1 LLHKNIVHATQQKN
15 YLYDCNDPSP
25 ACFPNFPKLLMFTN
39 KNGSYMNTKETLL
52 ESINLTPAI
61 AAILNH
67 IDFNRLTE
75 FANARLAHFV
85 GSRGLDAVRYD
96 LACGLHSPTDA
107 FLSNLLETGSVQL
120 LKENG
125 LLYHEQF
132 IDALYV
138 LIASLNVEVAT
149 FLRRQQVS
157 QTGSYRYVDAGTLY
171 LLLEQAVEQ
180 VYEAWQAEGYELTPS
195 AFQLQHF

>member
-1 LLHKNIVHATQQKN
+1 
-15 YLYDCNDPSP
+15 
-25 ACFPNFPKLLMFTN
+25 MFTN

-85 GSRGLDAVRYD
+85 CSRGLDDVRYD
-96 LACGLHSPTDA
+96 HACGRHSPTDA